1 MTDIAS
7 HGGKANRNRPEN
19 VPVAHEGQVVIV
31 AVIISVLLHIALAYL
46 TMNLPLGHV
55 DPQLLSEFTQVYPV
69 QRATKDAVEQT
80 GLRAT
85 LGDRAWSEE
94 RRLVEQAVAVL
105 GQNAN
110 NPSNIAMTSPI
121 RLSQPGE
128 SGPASDLG
136 IATATNLPEM
146 LTRQIAL
153 PVGMEEAGG
162 EGEGSGMNYV
172 GPGGGTGTGMSSRA
186 QALLGD
192 RLPGLDSGRTGRTFE
207 PDRPASLKPGLDLP
221 AALASGTT
229 MPGDIDITEFI
240 EVPTLQLEAP
250 EHLDEDFDYKVTFLP
265 PTREAGFVRIDV
277 TPKRTLRRL
286 HTMPKDVV
294 FLVDTSI
301 SIPQDWVRQVTRG
314 VADAL
319 GTLNEGDRFNIVLFS
334 NQPSFFSS
342 EGPVVVTEKSIKEA
356 DEFLRGSRAGGMT
369 DVNRALSRL
378 LVRDIAMERVYNL
391 VLITDGNPTVGVVDT
406 RELINIITR
415 DNDLV
420 SSIYCVGIGNNP
432 NRELLEFLSYRNRGF
447 TVLAQNENRVA
458 LTIRDLMSRIRFP
471 IMKEIELTTIGL
483 SRDQVFP
490 RALPDV
496 HQGQTF
502 SIYGRYREAG
512 PFTMR
517 LAGHNGRQVLDFTFT
532 RDLKTDATRASDDIR
547 KGWAFWKLHHLYS
560 EMIYRKESPELRKQ
574 IEELRDDYGLKVVY

>member
-1 MTDIAS
+1 
-7 HGGKANRNRPEN
+7 
-19 VPVAHEGQVVIV
+19 
-31 AVIISVLLHIALAYL
+31 
-46 TMNLPLGHV
+46 
-55 DPQLLSEFTQVYPV
+55 
-69 QRATKDAVEQT
+69 
-80 GLRAT
+80 
-85 LGDRAWSEE
+85 
-94 RRLVEQAVAVL
+94 
-105 GQNAN
+105 
-110 NPSNIAMTSPI
+110 
-121 RLSQPGE
+121 
-128 SGPASDLG
+128 
-136 IATATNLPEM
+136 
-146 LTRQIAL
+146 
-153 PVGMEEAGG
+153 
-162 EGEGSGMNYV
+162 
-172 GPGGGTGTGMSSRA
+172 
-186 QALLGD
+186 
-192 RLPGLDSGRTGRTFE
+192 
-207 PDRPASLKPGLDLP
+207 
-221 AALASGTT
+221 
-229 MPGDIDITEFI
+229 
-240 EVPTLQLEAP
+240 
-250 EHLDEDFDYKVTFLP
+250 
-265 PTREAGFVRIDV
+265 
-277 TPKRTLRRL
+277 
-286 HTMPKDVV
+286 
-294 FLVDTSI
+294 
-301 SIPQDWVRQVTRG
+301 
-314 VADAL
+314 L